1 MKTPRQTA
9 FEILMK
15 VEKDKAFSNKA
26 LDNALKKLEYSHQ
39 DSVFVSALVYGVL
52 ERKITLDYQI
62 SRFLTKSIKR
72 LKPDVLTI
80 LRIGVYQLYFM
91 DKVPVSAAVN
101 ESVKLAK
108 SNKCEYSSGLINAI
122 LRKTSNAEVIY
133 PDENDF
139 ISYLSVRYSV
149 EEWIAKLFV
158 DSYGKDNAVAI
169 LEDSFG
175 RAPIY
180 IRVNTLKTTKE
191 ELKNLLSSQGIG
203 VAETADIPDALMIN
217 NFDSIQKNE
226 YYKKG
231 YFHIQ
236 DLASQLC
243 CAALDARSGE
253 TIIDMCSAPG
263 GKSFTAAQFMKNEGE
278 IRSYDLYDHKIDLI
292 KSGAERLGIKIID
305 AKVRDSSVLDKNE
318 IKADRVLCDAPCS
331 GLGTIRR
338 KPEIRYKSSE
348 EVSGLPDIQL
358 QILKNAAE
366 YVKIKGILV
375 YSTCTLNRDE
385 NEGVVERFLADNK
398 EFEIV
403 PCLSHLDC
411 YRYNEAVT
419 LMPHK
424 NSTDGFFVCT
434 MIKKQ

>member
-9 FEILMK
+9 FEILMR

-26 LDNALKKLEYSHQ
+26 LDNALRKLEYSRQ

-62 SRFLTKSIKR
+62 SSFLTKSIKR

-80 LRIGVYQLYFM
+80 LRMGMYQLFFM
-91 DKVPVSAAVN
+91 DKVPASACVN

-122 LRKTSNAEVIY
+122 LRKASNKSVIY
-133 PDENDF
+133 PDKSDF
-139 ISYLSVRYSV
+139 LEYLSVRCSV
-149 EEWIAKLFV
+149 EKWIAKLFV
-158 DSYGKDNAVAI
+158 DSYGEENAIAI
-169 LEDSFG
+169 LENSFG

-180 IRVNTLKTTKE
+180 IRVNTLKTTKQQLKDMLLEQGVEVE
-191 ELKNLLSSQGIG
+191 ETDIVDNALLIK
-203 VAETADIPDALMIN
+203 
-217 NFDSIQKNE
+217 NFDSVQGNKL
-226 YYKKG
+226 YKDG

-243 CAALDARSGE
+243 CMALSPQKGE

-263 GKSFTAAQFMKNEGE
+263 GKSFTSAEIMENVGE
-278 IRSYDLYDHKIDLI
+278 IRSYDLYENKIELI
-292 KSGAERLGIKIID
+292 KSGAERLHIDIIN
-305 AKVRDSSVLDKNE
+305 ANMRDSSVLDKNE

-338 KPEIRYKSSE
+338 KPEIRYKSYDEIS
-348 EVSGLPDIQL
+348 SLPDIQL

-375 YSTCTLNRDE
+375 YSTCTLNRAE
-385 NEGVVERFLADNK
+385 NEEVVEKFLSENSN
-398 EFEIV
+398 FEIA
-403 PCLSHLDC
+403 PCIEHLDC
-411 YRYNEAVT
+411 YRDNDMVT

-424 NSTDGFFVCT
+424 NLTDGFFVCK
-434 MIKKQ
+434 MIRKC

>member
-72 LKPDVLTI
+72 LKADVLTI
-80 LRIGVYQLYFM
+80 LRMGVYQLYFM
-91 DKVPVSAAVN
+91 DKVPDSAAVN

-108 SNKCEYSSGLINAI
+108 SNRCEYSSGLINAI
-122 LRKTSNAEVIY
+122 LRKASKTDVIY
-133 PDENDF
+133 PDMEDL
-139 ISYLSVRYSV
+139 IEYLSVRYSV
-149 EEWIAKLFV
+149 EKWIAKLFI
-158 DSYGKDNAVAI
+158 DSYGKENAIAI

-180 IRVNTLKTTKE
+180 IRVNNLKTTKE
-191 ELKNLLSSQGIG
+191 ELKNILLSQCVDVEETD
-203 VAETADIPDALMIN
+203 VAPDALMIK
-217 NFDSIQKNE
+217 NFDSLNKNE
-226 YYKKG
+226 LYQKG

-243 CAALDARSGE
+243 CAALNAKSGE
-253 TIIDMCSAPG
+253 IIIDMCSAPG
-263 GKSFTAAQFMKNEGE
+263 GKSFTAAQFMNNKGE

-292 KSGAERLGIKIID
+292 KSSADRLGIKIIN
-305 AKVRDSSVLDKNE
+305 ARVRDSSVFDQNE

-385 NEGVVERFLADNK
+385 NEGVIERFLADNSD
-398 EFEIV
+398 FDIV
-403 PCLSHLDC
+403 PCLTNLDC
-411 YRYNEAVT
+411 YRNNEMVT

-434 MIKKQ
+434 MVKKQ

>member
-62 SRFLTKSIKR
+62 ARFLTKSIKR

-108 SNKCEYSSGLINAI
+108 SNKCEYSSGLINAV
-122 LRKTSNAEVIY
+122 LRKASNSEVIY
-133 PDENDF
+133 PGENDF
-139 ISYLSVRYSV
+139 ISYLSIRYSV
-149 EEWIAKLFV
+149 EKWIAKLFV
-158 DSYGKDNAVAI
+158 ESYGRDNAVAI

-191 ELKNLLSSQGIG
+191 ELKNLLSAQGME
-203 VAETADIPDALMIN
+203 VEETDAVHNALMIK

-226 YYKKG
+226 YYQKG

-243 CAALDARSGE
+243 CAALDAKSGE
-253 TIIDMCSAPG
+253 TLIDMCSAPG
-263 GKSFTAAQFMKNEGE
+263 GKSFTAAQFMNNDGE
-278 IRSYDLYDHKIDLI
+278 IRSYDLYDHKIELI
-292 KSGAERLGIKIID
+292 KNGAERLGIKIIN
-305 AKVRDSSVLDKNE
+305 ANVRDSSVYDKNE

-398 EFEIV
+398 DFEIV

-411 YRYNEAVT
+411 YRNNEMVT

-434 MIKKQ
+434 MMKKQ

>member
-9 FEILMK
+9 FEILMR

-26 LDNALKKLEYSHQ
+26 LDNALKKLEYSRQ
-39 DSVFVSALVYGVL
+39 DSVFVSALIYGVL

-80 LRIGVYQLYFM
+80 LRMGMYQLLYM
-91 DKVPVSAAVN
+91 DKVPTSAAVN

-108 SNKCEYSSGLINAI
+108 SNRCEYSSGLINAV
-122 LRKTSNAEVIY
+122 LRKMSAETVIY
-133 PDENDF
+133 PDKTDF
-139 ISYLSVRYSV
+139 IEYLSVRYSV
-149 EEWIAKLFV
+149 DKWIAKLFI
-158 DSYGKDNAVAI
+158 DSYGEENAVAV

-191 ELKNLLSSQGIG
+191 QLKELLTEQGVEVEETDIVDNALLIK
-203 VAETADIPDALMIN
+203 
-217 NFDSIQKNE
+217 NFDSIYKNDL
-226 YYKKG
+226 YQNG

-243 CAALDARSGE
+243 CMALSPRSGE
-253 TIIDMCSAPG
+253 TLIDMCSAPG
-263 GKSFTAAQFMKNEGE
+263 GKSFTSAELMENEGE
-278 IRSYDLYDHKIDLI
+278 IRSYDLYDHKIELI
-292 KSGAERLGIKIID
+292 KSGAERLHIDIIN
-305 AKVRDSSVLDKNE
+305 ANVRDSSVLDNSE
-318 IKADRVLCDAPCS
+318 IKADKVLCDAPCS

-338 KPEIRYKSSE
+338 KPEIRYKSFEELSE
-348 EVSGLPDIQL
+348 LPDIQL

-375 YSTCTLNRDE
+375 YSTCTLNRAE
-385 NEGVVERFLADNK
+385 NEAVVEQFLADNPN
-398 EFEIV
+398 FEV
-403 PCLSHLDC
+403 APCLEHLDC
-411 YRYNEAVT
+411 YRYNDMVT
-419 LMPHK
+419 LMSHK
-424 NSTDGFFVCT
+424 NSTDGFFICKMVR
-434 MIKKQ
+434 KN